1 MPDFETITDA
11 HLDEV
16 RADLDKLREIRNV
29 LADYHFAL
37 DTRRNGNI
45 AMHNFVY
52 GVEEILDARWEDG
65 AEKKRRSE
73 K

>member
-1 MPDFETITDA
+1 MPNFETITDA
-11 HLDEV
+11 YLDEV
-16 RADLDKLREIRNV
+16 RADLDKVRRIRKA

-52 GVEEILDARWEDG
+52 RVEAILDARWEDG
-65 AEKKRRSE
+65 AEKKRRSGQ
-73 K
+73 